1 MNFSNKLLSWYL
13 QNKRDLPWR
22 NTKEPYKVWLSEII
36 LQQTRVNQG
45 LNYYLKFIES
55 FPTVYDLAKADEDT
69 ILKLWQGLG
78 YYSRA
83 RNLHFTAKYIVNNFN
98 GTFPKTYKEL
108 IKLKGIGDYTASAI
122 SSICNNEPN
131 AVVDGNVYRVLA
143 RYFDISTAINSGKG
157 IKEFKNLAQQLIV
170 REKPG
175 YYNQAIMELGA
186 TICKPKKPN
195 CNSCVLNDSCL
206 ALQKN
211 KISKLP
217 VKEKKLKIKHRYFNY
232 LVTITNQD
240 STILKK
246 RETKDIW
253 KKLYEFPLIETSAEV
268 DLEQLIKLNEFQNIY
283 HNFITIKLHNSKN
296 IIHKLS
302 HQTLHAKYWIV
313 TTNSVNMPTINWDE
327 ISKYPVPT
335 LLHNFINEF
344 TSN

>member
-45 LNYYLKFIES
+45 FNYYLKFIEA

-83 RNLHFTAKYIVNNFN
+83 RNLHFTANHIVKNLN
-98 GTFPKTYKEL
+98 GVFPKSFEDLK
-108 IKLKGIGDYTASAI
+108 KLKGIGDYTASAI

-143 RYFDISTAINSGKG
+143 RYFNISTAINTSNGV
-157 IKEFKNLAQQLIV
+157 KEFKNLAQQLINL
-170 REKPG
+170 KNPG
-175 YYNQAIMELGA
+175 NYNQAIMELGA
-186 TICKPKKPN
+186 TICKPKSPVCTN
-195 CNSCVLNDSCL
+195 CILNDSCI
-206 ALQKN
+206 AFQK
-211 KISKLP
+211 KSIAMLP
-217 VKEKKLKIKHRYFNY
+217 VKEKKIKIKHRYFNY

-240 STILKK
+240 STILTK
-246 RETKDIW
+246 RIAKDIW
-253 KKLYEFPLIETSAEV
+253 EKLYEFPLIETSAEV

-302 HQTLHAKYWIV
+302 HQTLHAKYWII
-313 TTNSVNMPTINWDE
+313 TTNSVNTPTINWSD
-327 ISKYPVPT
+327 ISKYPVPI